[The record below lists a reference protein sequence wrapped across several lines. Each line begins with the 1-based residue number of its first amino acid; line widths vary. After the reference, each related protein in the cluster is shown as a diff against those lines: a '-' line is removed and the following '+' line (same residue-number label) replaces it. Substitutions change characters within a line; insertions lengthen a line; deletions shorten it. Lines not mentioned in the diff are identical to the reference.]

1 MKNSRTDDNI
11 FVLNTLVTNYT
22 KIKKKNLFVTKTMTS
37 MYNNCNYCIKK
48 DNTISTVNQFNLA
61 AIKVSVL
68 KAVNI
73 RH

>member
-1 MKNSRTDDNI
+1 MKRNINKVKSNLNQSVHPMKNAN
-11 FVLNTLVTNYT
+11 FFHCQV
-22 KIKKKNLFVTKTMTS
+22 
-37 MYNNCNYCIKK
+37 
-48 DNTISTVNQFNLA
+48 TVNQFNLA

>member
-1 MKNSRTDDNI
+1 MGYSH
-11 FVLNTLVTNYT
+11 NTH
-22 KIKKKNLFVTKTMTS
+22 KISFTYPCDEIPN
-37 MYNNCNYCIKK
+37 
-48 DNTISTVNQFNLA
+48 TVNQFNLA

>member
-1 MKNSRTDDNI
+1 MEKNNNI
-11 FVLNTLVTNYT
+11 WHLN
-22 KIKKKNLFVTKTMTS
+22 
-37 MYNNCNYCIKK
+37 
-48 DNTISTVNQFNLA
+48 TVNQFNLA

>member
-1 MKNSRTDDNI
+1 MNPQCFWGWN
-11 FVLNTLVTNYT
+11 
-22 KIKKKNLFVTKTMTS
+22 
-37 MYNNCNYCIKK
+37 
-48 DNTISTVNQFNLA
+48 TVNQFNLA